1 MPVLLRIRRRKYVA
15 LVMREGYLCL
25 IFYFTFL
32 TMAQVH
38 PHKGYTAYL
47 RQIREIADNI
57 GKASIT
63 FCKEEII
70 FTKKP

>member
-1 MPVLLRIRRRKYVA
+1 VPHFLF
-15 LVMREGYLCL
+15 YL
-25 IFYFTFL
+25 FNDGTS
-32 TMAQVH
+32 T
-38 PHKGYTAYL
+38 PTHKGYTAYL

-63 FCKEEII
+63 FSKEEII